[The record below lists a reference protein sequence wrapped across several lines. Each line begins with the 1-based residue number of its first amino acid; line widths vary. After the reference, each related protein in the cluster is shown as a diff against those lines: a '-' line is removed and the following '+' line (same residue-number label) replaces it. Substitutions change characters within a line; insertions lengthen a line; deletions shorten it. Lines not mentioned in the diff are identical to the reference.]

1 MSLEFNAIIN
11 NRGFGTEALFIR
23 TKTTVGARSA
33 QWLPADIAG
42 RKRIIRAAALEL
54 ARTAP
59 RPRGSLIAHGRETVR
74 TQSAILDKIYRKP
87 LLLLSGTVFS
97 GRMRFLSVQK
107 RRLARASAQWPLPAR
122 DGIYGTV
129 NSGINPL

>member
-1 MSLEFNAIIN
+1 M
-11 NRGFGTEALFIR
+11 
-23 TKTTVGARSA
+23 TKMFDASVG
-33 QWLPADIAG
+33 WDVGGCI
-42 RKRIIRAAALEL
+42 EL
-54 ARTAP
+54 WR
-59 RPRGSLIAHGRETVR
+59 LN
-74 TQSAILDKIYRKP
+74 LYDIYRKP

-129 NSGINPL
+129 NSRINPL